1 MTFRTF
7 CSGIGAPET
16 AWADFGWRCLSA
28 SEIDPQASAVL
39 AARHPGVPNVGDLTT
54 CMERMSDEPTDLVVG
69 GTPCQS
75 FSVAGLRR
83 GLADPRGNLALVYLG
98 LVDRIRPRWVVWE
111 NVPGVLSSGRGRD
124 FGAFLGAMGQL
135 GYGFAYRVLD
145 AQYVRVDTH
154 ARAVPQRRR
163 RVFVV
168 GYLGDWRRAAAVL
181 LEREGLCGHP
191 PPRREAGQ
199 AVAGTLESCAGSGF
213 PGTDGA
219 LAGYVQPV
227 TKPLTHRM
235 NKGLNSTLDEGQ
247 TVVAVCCGSDPIH
260 LENCALPIACRNG
273 DPGTIAQG
281 MRVRRLTPRECER
294 LQGFPDDYTAIEWR
308 GKPLADGPRYRMLG
322 NSMAVN
328 VMRWIGQRIA
338 AVDAEVSA

>member
-28 SEIDPQASAVL
+28 SEIDPQAAAVL
-39 AARHPGVPNVGDLTT
+39 AARHPGVPNVGDMTT
-54 CMERMSDEPTDLVVG
+54 CTERMDDERTDLVVA

-124 FGAFLGAMGQL
+124 FGAFLGALVQL

-168 GYLGDWRRAAAVL
+168 GHLGDWRRAAAVL
-181 LEREGLCGHP
+181 VERASLCGHP
-191 PPRREAGQ
+191 APCREAGQ
-199 AVAGTLESCAGSGF
+199 DAAGTLEARSCGGGF

-219 LAGYVQPV
+219 LGGYAQPV
-227 TKPLTHRM
+227 ANPLTARM
-235 NKGLNSTLDEGQ
+235 HKGVNSTADEGQ
-247 TVVAVCCGSDPIH
+247 TMVVVHTLRAEGH
-260 LENCALPIACRNG
+260 NAGE
-273 DPGTIAQG
+273 
-281 MRVRRLTPRECER
+281 
-294 LQGFPDDYTAIEWR
+294 
-308 GKPLADGPRYRMLG
+308 DGPDTYVWDCG
-322 NSMAVN
+322 VAP
-328 VMRWIGQRIA
+328 
-338 AVDAEVSA
+338 